1 MTDNQTSDENANS
14 SLSERLNFLIESA
27 GVKKKHLAS
36 KIGISPQALNHI
48 CKKGTSRSRHT
59 EQIAKALNA
68 NPEWLASG
76 AGSPF
81 YNPTDQQAA
90 SCTQVNVYTLSKLDA
105 VYHSAQ
111 ALLQLTPNE
120 KILLNIRDDSPL
132 LGFYMENALFK
143 PRFEVNDI
151 IIVDCDNQPK
161 RGELGLVYSSVFKK
175 YLFCYLYQDI
185 QRQLI
190 FGCIPSSDIGLFE
203 LQNNDIVYGSYKL
216 CLKTT

>member
-1 MTDNQTSDENANS
+1 MSDNETSDKDAYK

-76 AGSPF
+76 SGSPF
-81 YNPTDQQAA
+81 YNPTGQQAS
-90 SCTQVNVYTLSKLDA
+90 SCAQVNVYTLSKLEA
-105 VYHSAQ
+105 VYHSTQ
-111 ALLQLTPNE
+111 TLLQLTPDE
-120 KILLNIRDDSPL
+120 KILLNIKDNLPL
-132 LGFYMENALFK
+132 LGFYVENGLFK
-143 PRFEVNDI
+143 PRFEANDI
-151 IIVDCDNQPK
+151 IIIDCGNQPK
-161 RGELGLVYSSVFKK
+161 QGKLGLIYSSVFKK

-185 QRQLI
+185 QRQLT
-190 FGCIPSSDIGLFE
+190 FGCIPNSEIGLFE